1 MLETGSGRKHTRAL
15 AAGGGIGR
23 LRSRPWSTRP
33 VVSAPDAEHADTGA
47 GAGGILHSGHART
60 GHRACISSRATAS
73 DNTTTCGSSAHRHRT
88 FRTSGPARDAC
99 YDARVLTAATE
110 YGAPARYRRD
120 GRSGR
125 NRTGVAGRHR
135 PNPTT
140 TRKTAGASRAL
151 YARGNS
157 ATRPDLAS
165 RRRGLHRQ
173 PDRRQLRSVP

>member
-1 MLETGSGRKHTRAL
+1 MLETGSGREHTRAL

-23 LRSRPWSTRP
+23 LRSRAWSTRP
-33 VVSAPDAEHADTGA
+33 VVSAPDAEHANTGA
-47 GAGGILHSGHART
+47 GAGGILHSGHVRT
-60 GHRACISSRATAS
+60 GHRACISSRAAAS

-125 NRTGVAGRHR
+125 NRTGVAGRRR
-135 PNPTT
+135 PNATT
-140 TRKTAGASRAL
+140 TRKTTGASRAL
-151 YARGNS
+151 YARGNPITS
-157 ATRPDLAS
+157 SDIAGGCC
-165 RRRGLHRQ
+165 GLHRHA
-173 PDRRQLRSVP
+173 DRR